1 MYKPISTTSAR
12 QTMILGFRLA
22 KQLKGGE
29 ILSLVGDLGAGKT
42 TFLKGLAR
50 GLKVKQHI
58 TSPTFVLMK
67 IYPSKRRSI
76 KKFVHVDC
84 YRVAA
89 KEFNNIGLGDYLGRP
104 DTVVAIEWA
113 DKLKLK
119 NHKVITIFFRH
130 GKKDNERTIIWKSQ
144 TR

>member
-1 MYKPISTTSAR
+1 MSKLISTISAR
-12 QTMILGFRLA
+12 QTMSWGVKLA

-50 GLKVKQHI
+50 GLKVSQHI

-67 IYPSKRRSI
+67 VYPTDKGQI
-76 KKFVHVDC
+76 KELVHVDC
-84 YRVAA
+84 YRLPA

-119 NHKVITIFFRH
+119 SRQVINVFFRH
-130 GKKDNERTIIWKSQ
+130 GKKDNERTITW
-144 TR
+144 

>member
-1 MYKPISTTSAR
+1 MSKLISTTSAR
-12 QTMILGFRLA
+12 QTMSWGVKLA

-50 GLKVKQHI
+50 GLKVSQHI

-67 IYPSKRRSI
+67 VYPTNKGQI
-76 KKFVHVDC
+76 KELVHVDC
-84 YRVAA
+84 YRLPA

-113 DKLKLK
+113 DKLKL
-119 NHKVITIFFRH
+119 NYPKVITVLFH
-130 GKKDNERTIIWKSQ
+130 YGANEQERVITIKH
-144 TR
+144 